1 MRGGEGK
8 QSQQAQELLYDTLTC
23 DSRSNPGR
31 PRWTR
36 ARGLHGLY
44 VPAGADKACAR
55 SRTLH
60 PLWVGLRSLRPQFDE
75 IWQMDTA
82 TSISAH
88 VVEDHDEALPLI
100 YRAIGAKRLPL
111 KTIGLVHFDA
121 HPDLLSP
128 NIQVGGTCL
137 DINRTGVYGLG
148 CA

>member
-1 MRGGEGK
+1 MLR
-8 QSQQAQELLYDTLTC
+8 LHVPLF
-23 DSRSNPGR
+23 R
-31 PRWTR
+31 R
-36 ARGLHGLY
+36 ARKKWSGNETRH
-44 VPAGADKACAR
+44 VR

-75 IWQMDTA
+75 ILMDTA
-82 TSISAH
+82 TSIPAH

-128 NIQVGGTCL
+128 NIQVGGSCL
-137 DINRTGVYGLG
+137 VIYIDRTGVYGL
-148 CA
+148 AT